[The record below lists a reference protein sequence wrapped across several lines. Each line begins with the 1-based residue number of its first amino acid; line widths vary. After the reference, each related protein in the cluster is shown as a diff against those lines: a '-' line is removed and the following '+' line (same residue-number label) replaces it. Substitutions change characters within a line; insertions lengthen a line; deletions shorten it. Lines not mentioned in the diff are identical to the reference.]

1 MPLSNV
7 AFGAEEKDLHSG
19 VKLLQSIENLDVFVI
34 KIDLKQK
41 TIHHEIDRQ
50 KLVHRFSWKDRVKF
64 LIIKL
69 GAFDNAMRQAYTYKN
84 YKLVIQIIKF
94 FYTGCSYRT
103 DAFYIFELR
112 SIGCENGGCIS
123 KSVNQRF
130 SVYISDIWDKR

>member
-19 VKLLQSIENLDVFVI
+19 IDLLRSLKDINVFVI

-41 TIHHEIDRQ
+41 TIHHEIKGRNFV
-50 KLVHRFSWKDRVKF
+50 KSFSWQDRIKF

-84 YKLVIQIIKF
+84 YKLII
-94 FYTGCSYRT
+94 
-103 DAFYIFELR
+103 
-112 SIGCENGGCIS
+112 N
-123 KSVNQRF
+123 
-130 SVYISDIWDKR
+130 